1 MKGTSMKEVSVSR
14 MLLRMAPA
22 LAVAQLMR
30 VRNAGVAFPVALGAL
45 IALAG
50 AAASAVAGVPWT
62 RVASVAFMPLY
73 SLAVGM
79 GAVALLSSDALV
91 ELHGST
97 PVGVR
102 AVWTTRLALLVLA
115 AAVGALVM
123 FAPLHALGVVYGDIG
138 WASALSP
145 VGGAVALALAA
156 YAAVAVLESPRAA
169 AFCVVFAW
177 MALSFFWDPNLA
189 GDPVL
194 QRAVP
199 LAVALTA
206 ASGAWLSLGSPERA
220 CAKAVGA
227 R

>member
-1 MKGTSMKEVSVSR
+1 MKEVSVNR
-14 MLLRMAPA
+14 MLPRIAPA
-22 LAVAQLMR
+22 LAAAQLMR
-30 VRNAGVAFPVALGAL
+30 VRSAGVAFPVALGAL

-79 GAVALLSSDALV
+79 GAVALLSGDALV

-97 PVGVR
+97 PIGVR
-102 AVWTTRLALLVLA
+102 VVWTTRLALLALA
-115 AAVGALVM
+115 AAAGALVM

-189 GDPVL
+189 GDLVL

-199 LAVALTA
+199 LALALA
-206 ASGAWLSLGSPERA
+206 AAGGAWLLLGSPERA

>member
-1 MKGTSMKEVSVSR
+1 MNR
-14 MLLRMAPA
+14 ILPRMAPA
-22 LAVAQLMR
+22 LAAAQLMR
-30 VRNAGVAFPVALGAL
+30 VRSAGVAFPVALGAL

-79 GAVALLSSDALV
+79 GAVALLSGDALV

-102 AVWTTRLALLVLA
+102 AAWTMRLVLLALA

-145 VGGAVALALAA
+145 VGGVVTLALAA

-169 AFCVVFAW
+169 AFFVVFAW
-177 MALSFFWDPNLA
+177 VALSFFWDPNLA

-199 LAVALTA
+199 MAVALAVAA
-206 ASGAWLSLGSPERA
+206 GAWLLLGNPERA